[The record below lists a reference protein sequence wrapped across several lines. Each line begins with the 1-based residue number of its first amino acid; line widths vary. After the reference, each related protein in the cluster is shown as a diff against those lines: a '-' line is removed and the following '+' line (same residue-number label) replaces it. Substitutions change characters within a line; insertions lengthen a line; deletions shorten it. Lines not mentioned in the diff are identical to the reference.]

1 MYLVINVKKTHEHFL
16 CFCGFSCPETQKYA
30 NMMPKLTDLAYPR
43 CFWPKVID
51 MVSRFQ
57 SRSWSCS
64 ELVRGAVQVVDSTAS
79 MSPDAMVVQQR
90 RHLLSE
96 TADLSADDIQK
107 LLEERHLC

>member
-1 MYLVINVKKTHEHFL
+1 MNI
-16 CFCGFSCPETQKYA
+16 FCVFVGFSCPETQKYA

-64 ELVRGAVQVVDSTAS
+64 ELVRVLHKSLIQWLQCLLMPWLSS
-79 MSPDAMVVQQR
+79 SDAT
-90 RHLLSE
+90 S
-96 TADLSADDIQK
+96 
-107 LLEERHLC
+107 